1 MALVFCT
8 TCEKIIDDRS
18 LIPKL
23 KRICPRCRKKLVYFG
38 REEVSLS
45 PEEIIAEY
53 DKTHQF
59 DPVSDF
65 TGKVETV
72 YEKQSLDLDIIE
84 CEDSIKHEPNNI
96 KARQYLAMRYYSQ
109 SKLEKAREYFHEI
122 LNIESG
128 NTEANKGISD
138 ILICKKEYKEAL
150 SYLEMCNKQ
159 EVTSDIYENYGIIYV
174 HLKKVNRAITYFLKA
189 YKHTKDKLK
198 KSSLKK
204 LVSQLI
210 SSKS

>member
-128 NTEANKGISD
+128 NTEWFQNH
-138 ILICKKEYKEAL
+138 
-150 SYLEMCNKQ
+150 Q
-159 EVTSDIYENYGIIYV
+159 
-174 HLKKVNRAITYFLKA
+174 
-189 YKHTKDKLK
+189 
-198 KSSLKK
+198 
-204 LVSQLI
+204 
-210 SSKS
+210 